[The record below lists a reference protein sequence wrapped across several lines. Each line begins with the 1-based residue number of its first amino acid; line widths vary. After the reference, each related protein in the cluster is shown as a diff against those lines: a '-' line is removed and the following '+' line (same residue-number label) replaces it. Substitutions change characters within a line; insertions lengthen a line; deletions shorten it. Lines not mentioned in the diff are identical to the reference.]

1 MSEEFTQSEPA
12 PTRLQRKLFVFAILI
27 IAAIVTFFLLRK
39 YFSLEYLSQVEANL
53 KAYYEAH
60 PGIVISL
67 AFLIYVIVT
76 GLSIPGAT
84 ALSLVYAW
92 FFGFTRGL
100 ILISFASTAGATIAF
115 LISRYL
121 FRDWIQTRF
130 SERLVTFNEALEKD
144 GAVYLFMLRLVPAV
158 PFFVIN
164 AVMGL
169 THLRTWTFWWVSQ
182 LGMLA
187 GTAVYVYA
195 GSRIPDLQ
203 TIEKDGVNAI
213 FTSSQLTQLTIAL
226 VLLGVFPLVVKK
238 IASRFGNKQIPG
250 S

>member
-1 MSEEFTQSEPA
+1 M
-12 PTRLQRKLFVFAILI
+12 
-27 IAAIVTFFLLRK
+27 
-39 YFSLEYLSQVEANL
+39 
-53 KAYYEAH
+53 KAYYAAH
-60 PGIVISL
+60 PWIVISL
-67 AFLIYVIVT
+67 AFLIYVVVT
-76 GLSIPGAT
+76 GLIPVAT

-121 FRDWIQTRF
+121 FRDWIQAKF
-130 SERLVTFNEALEKD
+130 ADRLLTFNQALEKD

-169 THLRTWTFWWVSQ
+169 THLRTWTFCWVSQ

-203 TIEKDGVNAI
+203 TIEKEGVNAI
-213 FTSSQLTQLTIAL
+213 FTTSQLTQLTIAL
-226 VLLGVFPLVVKK
+226 VLLGLFPLVVKK
-238 IASRFGNKQIPG
+238 LASRFGSKQVTE